1 MAHTGGEVMTVA
13 KNFEELSSRAKANW
27 SDDERRV
34 YETASKQFTA
44 EMDERARLGAQLAE
58 TRKAHDLTQEALS
71 ALSGIHQSEISRIER
86 GAGNPTAATL
96 LRLADALGQRV
107 ALVPNHAA

>member
-1 MAHTGGEVMTVA
+1 MA
-13 KNFEELSSRAKANW
+13 KSFEELANRAKANW

-34 YETASKQFTA
+34 YEAASKQFIA

-58 TRKAHDLTQEALS
+58 ARKAHDLTQEALS
-71 ALSGIHQSEISRIER
+71 RLSGIQQSEISRIER

-107 ALVPNHAA
+107 ALVPAGA